1 MTDAVDFGLL
11 AMCAEDMYLA
21 AAPTNSQASLFPK
34 PDSRIAAA
42 NWEIV
47 AYLTAQDAVIPPRG
61 AMDRTMGIDH
71 GRRVFYGFLA
81 RDKAAP
87 NSYVV
92 AIRGTEGFVEW
103 IIDAEFV
110 PIPHP
115 RYPAA
120 RVEQGFWGIYQTMN
134 LADPNTGVTTYN
146 DPTEGVA
153 DLVGQAGT
161 VTVVGHS
168 LGSALATYFADDL
181 AVRIGARASAC
192 LFASPRT
199 GDATWAGFFDSHV
212 GAYQLY
218 NYIIDLVPHVPPAGP
233 PTGYAT
239 LAKATV
245 LQPDAVE
252 ADIRLD
258 LLCNHHVLCYCAMLD
273 YQKTTTAMTPCPPSD
288 ASEWG
293 CVIGGRSSLLNP
305 AKALALVV
313 TEAGVASNRA
323 IALLKALHPEAK
335 ITLAAPT
342 PMPPARVDVNII
354 AVAPPGP
361 PTPPPPPLTG
371 G

>member
-11 AMCAEDMYLA
+11 AMCAEDMYSPDT
-21 AAPTNSQASLFPK
+21 PTNSQASLFPK
-34 PDSRIAAA
+34 PDPRIAAA

-47 AYLTAQDAVIPPRG
+47 AYLTAQDAVIPQRG
-61 AMDRTMGIDH
+61 ATIRTMGIDH

-81 RDKAAP
+81 RNKAAP
-87 NSYVV
+87 TSYVV

-110 PIPHP
+110 PIVHP

-134 LADPNTGVTTYN
+134 LADPNTGATTYN

-153 DLVGQAGT
+153 ALVGQDGT
-161 VTVVGHS
+161 VTVTGHS
-168 LGSALATYFADDL
+168 LGSALATYFTDDL
-181 AVRIGARASAC
+181 AVRIGARTSAC

-212 GAYQLY
+212 RSYQLY

-245 LQPDAVE
+245 LQPDAVQ

-258 LLCNHHVLCYCAMLD
+258 LLCNHHVLCYCAMID

-288 ASEWG
+288 ASEWA
-293 CVIGGRSSLLNP
+293 CVIGAYSPLPNS
-305 AKALALVV
+305 AKALAFVV
-313 TEAGVASNRA
+313 TEAGVASDRA
-323 IALLKALHPEAK
+323 IALLKALHPDAT

-342 PMPPARVDVNII
+342 APPVVVNII
-354 AVAPPGP
+354 GLAPPGP
-361 PTPPPPPLTG
+361 PSPPPPALLG